1 MKMRKANLF
10 KLIGPLI
17 YMLICLINKFIIE
30 VPDVIYIATIIISI
44 GFLLSGLLL
53 SQQNKTF

>member
-30 VPDVIYIATIIISI
+30 VPDVIYIVAIIIFVKWILWTFIISK
-44 GFLLSGLLL
+44 
-53 SQQNKTF
+53 NKTF